1 VKELQFNIAELRAY
15 LSYCPETGIIRW
27 KLSDKVPDACRMRLE
42 TWNRRFAGQPAF
54 NKPNSKGY
62 KCGWL
67 WTTSMLAHRVAW
79 ALHYGEWPSDQID
92 HVNGDKTDNRLEN
105 LRIVTAQGN
114 AKNRSLRSDNTSG
127 HVGVY
132 WVRETKKWS
141 AQIKVDGKQKTIAT
155 FESLEDAVKARKA
168 AEDLNGYHANHGRR
182 LVS

>member
-1 VKELQFNIAELRAY
+1 
-15 LSYCPETGIIRW
+15 
-27 KLSDKVPDACRMRLE
+27 
-42 TWNRRFAGQPAF
+42 
-54 NKPNSKGY
+54 
-62 KCGWL
+62 
-67 WTTSMLAHRVAW
+67 MLAHRVAW

-141 AQIKVDGKQKTIAT
+141 AQIKVDGRQKTIGS